1 MFTGPVVRADGDLL
15 DLRKSGF
22 SGVIAD
28 GTLSSGQPYEIK
40 FSAKAAVSDGL
51 HLLIT
56 FPGASALTPVEQVE
70 CFTILN
76 RFASEHPLAQQFGY
90 RYAQNF
96 GNLLTRPQPHAHAI
110 VAGSQG
116 EREKAPRLV
125 DPWGGAA

>member
-1 MFTGPVVRADGDLL
+1 MFTGPERIAEGELL
-15 DLRKSGF
+15 DLKNSGF

-28 GTLSSGQPYEIK
+28 GKLSSGQPYEIK
-40 FSAKAAVSDGL
+40 FSAKAAVSEGL

-56 FPGASALTPVEQVE
+56 FPGASSLNSEEQVE
-70 CFTILN
+70 CFAILN
-76 RFASEHPLAQQFGY
+76 RFASEHPLAQEFGY

-110 VAGSQG
+110 VAGSQA
-116 EREKAPRLV
+116 ERERAPRLV